1 MPTATH
7 EVIEGTWDEIS
18 AQATRLRGH
27 RLVVVV
33 LPDSGQD
40 APAAPARRMEPG
52 MFPQLA
58 ALTDDDFKAAEYS
71 GDPTTDDGTGLPD
84 NERG

>member
-18 AQATRLRGH
+18 EQASRLRGH

-40 APAAPARRMEPG
+40 APAPARRMEPG

-71 GDPTTDDGTGLPD
+71 GDPTADEAALPRD
-84 NERG
+84 ERG